1 MGSQVPSG
9 SYLTPKTP
17 GLISEDKRVHIAQ
30 LYSNT
35 AVYPEAFILLKHP
48 SSFAFSL
55 PEQGLKDSKTKEFF
69 QDNTKRPIEEQEAQ
83 PPAPKSQATVS
94 SSPLHSLSV
103 ASISQLSERSAR

>member
-48 SSFAFSL
+48 SSFSFSL